1 MFRQA
6 IVLITYVCL
15 VIAQETTAP
24 TSTVD
29 PELPAPDAGSPNTVK
44 DSPSGYQLLVPTS
57 RHVPPNAAKISCYI
71 IKGGVV
77 FDLRD
82 L

>member
-1 MFRQA
+1 MVF
-6 IVLITYVCL
+6 
-15 VIAQETTAP
+15 VIAQEMTKQ

-29 PELPAPDAGSPNTVK
+29 PEQPPPDAGSPNTVK
-44 DSPSGYQLLVPTS
+44 DSQSPSGYQLVVPKS
-57 RHVPPNAAKISCYI
+57 RYVPPNVAKISCYI

-82 L
+82 LGAENYYTT